1 MDIRQ
6 LHYFLVLCEEMNY
19 TRAAQ
24 RLFLSRQAL
33 RQSISALEAELCGP
47 LFLSAHHK
55 LTLTDRGMSLQ
66 RHATPVVEQF
76 QQMQAALR
84 AEIQSAQPVHIGISV
99 ALVPDYLPGLETQL
113 DKFRQQY
120 PHVEMRFRL
129 LDNDAV
135 ADAVEQ
141 GELDAGLV
149 IDLGCAAPVL
159 ARTTLRADPACLLV
173 PRGHPFWDRE
183 SIPLA
188 DLRGQRVLLP
198 SLRQDLFSPLWD
210 ACAREGFA
218 PNAEIGPS
226 FYQAYYLVQE
236 QLCTCLTRYEP
247 GARRELDRV
256 RDVLLEDL
264 PPLCVSMV
272 QRRDHNSAYLDLLRG
287 YLMEVIGGA
296 ASLPPRRGRPAKPFY
311 NFPVLSSAAPKAA
324 PQHPAPGTQLP
335 FAGGNNFRELGGY
348 EADEGK
354 HVKWGQIYRGIP
366 TGLLTGAADRKL
378 LDSLGLRLILD
389 LRSESE
395 AAEQPDYVPDGA
407 RLVRIC
413 GLCHPDGSE
422 ISFSPGDIEKLL
434 KSKKDE
440 EHNLADAMYEQM
452 LFRNKAYKELFRAL
466 EAGETPILFHCS
478 GGKDRT
484 GVAAMLILLALG
496 ASDETICQDFVRTNV
511 CRRPELEKIWAAHA
525 EEIEAHPEQKQFYQ
539 GIAGVH
545 PESAPFVLDTIRKKY
560 GTTDAYLEAEYGL
573 TPYAKISDPD
583 RFMMMNYYKSGDRD
597 IYFVVNSSIER
608 SMQTRLEFPAEVAAK
623 QAWVWDA
630 ETGVRHMLDVQDGTL
645 ELCLT
650 PAEAKFIVFEKD
662 RGGQMLPAPAPRSAN
677 PIALNGIWDVRAT
690 HHVDK
695 STREFSLT
703 DLVDLHSLP
712 FPWLQSFAGTIEYTR
727 TVDVEDPAAYHTL
740 DAGLTHNGITE
751 LFVNGEP
758 AGVRWYGARTFDV
771 AGKLRKGTNVL
782 TIRVTTV
789 LTNYAKARAADT
801 PTAARWEWAQRLNK
815 ELGLRGPVTLY

>member
-135 ADAVEQ
+135 TDAVEQ

-198 SLRQDLFSPLWD
+198 SLRQDLFSPLWS
-210 ACAREGFA
+210 ACARAGFA

-264 PPLCVSMV
+264 CVSLV
-272 QRRDHNSAYLDLLRG
+272 QRRDYTSAYIDLLRS
-287 YLMEVIGGA
+287 YLMEVLGGA

-311 NFPVLSSAAPKAA
+311 NFPVLSSTAAKPAAPV
-324 PQHPAPGTQLP
+324 HPAPGTQLP
-335 FAGGNNFRELGGY
+335 FAGATNFRELGGY
-348 EADEGK
+348 PADEGK
-354 HVKWGQIYRGIP
+354 TVRWGQIWRGVC
-366 TGLLTGAADRKL
+366 TARLTDPADRAR
-378 LDSLGLRLILD
+378 LDALGLRLILD
-389 LRSESE
+389 LRSTAE
-395 AAEQPDYVPDGA
+395 AQAEPDYVPDGA
-407 RLVRIC
+407 RLVQIC
-413 GLCHPDGSE
+413 ALCGDDGHE
-422 ISFSPGDIEKLL
+422 ISFAPGDIERMMHTAREGENILYR
-434 KSKKDE
+434 
-440 EHNLADAMYEQM
+440 MYRQM
-452 LFRNKAYKELFRAL
+452 LFGNKAFKELFRAL

-478 GGKDRT
+478 AGKDRT

-496 ASDETICQDFVRTNV
+496 ASDETICADFVQTNV
-511 CRRPELEKIWAAHA
+511 CRKAEIDALLAGHA
-525 EEIEAHPEQKQFYQ
+525 EEIAADPSKRMRFCTQ
-539 GIAGVH
+539 AGVD
-545 PESAPFVLDTIRKKY
+545 PGAAPYVLQVIREACGSAEE
-560 GTTDAYLEAEYGL
+560 YLAREYGL
-573 TPYAKISDPD
+573 TPA
-583 RFMMMNYYKSGDRD
+583 RRM
-597 IYFVVNSSIER
+597 
-608 SMQTRLEFPAEVAAK
+608 RL
-623 QAWVWDA
+623 
-630 ETGVRHMLDVQDGTL
+630 RRMYL
-645 ELCLT
+645 E
-650 PAEAKFIVFEKD
+650 
-662 RGGQMLPAPAPRSAN
+662 
-677 PIALNGIWDVRAT
+677 
-690 HHVDK
+690 
-695 STREFSLT
+695 
-703 DLVDLHSLP
+703 
-712 FPWLQSFAGTIEYTR
+712 
-727 TVDVEDPAAYHTL
+727 
-740 DAGLTHNGITE
+740 
-751 LFVNGEP
+751 
-758 AGVRWYGARTFDV
+758 
-771 AGKLRKGTNVL
+771 
-782 TIRVTTV
+782 
-789 LTNYAKARAADT
+789 
-801 PTAARWEWAQRLNK
+801 
-815 ELGLRGPVTLY
+815 